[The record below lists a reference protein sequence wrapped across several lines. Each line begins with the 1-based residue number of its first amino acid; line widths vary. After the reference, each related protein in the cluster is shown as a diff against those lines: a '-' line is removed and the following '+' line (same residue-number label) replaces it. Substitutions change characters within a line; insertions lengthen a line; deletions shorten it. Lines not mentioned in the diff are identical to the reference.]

1 MLRRRMPR
9 KQKAAE
15 KDFLASDL
23 PRNRWIMFGDILR
36 NEWKS
41 LLILGLVFLLLC
53 LPLILSHYYYL
64 LMVNQIVSGENPS
77 LQEVRTA
84 SLVYYAINLGLLVI
98 IGVFFG
104 GIQRIY
110 KRIAFG
116 QGYLFGG
123 DFLEG
128 IRENWKENLLRFG
141 IHGALELLFGFASL
155 LVLPQPILSYVLK
168 GFLYGI
174 LRPAFLVG
182 LFVGAIYSD
191 PFGRKSY
198 VSILI
203 FLKYLPY
210 ALLAYAM
217 LCWPSLLFLIGNS
230 FVQLFLPMI
239 LCFVSAPL
247 GYLGAALLMNY
258 VLDKAVNASSFP
270 ELVRKGLS
278 KK

>member
-1 MLRRRMPR
+1 MPKRRIPR
-9 KQKAAE
+9 KPKCAE

-23 PRNRWIMFGDILR
+23 PRNRWILFGDILK
-36 NEWKS
+36 NEWKTV
-41 LLILGLVFLLLC
+41 LILGFVFLLLG
-53 LPLILSHYYYL
+53 LPFVFSHYYYL
-64 LMVNQIVSGENPS
+64 LMVNRIVGSESPS
-77 LQEVRTA
+77 IQDVRTV
-84 SLVYYAINLGLLVI
+84 SLVYYAINLGILLLV
-98 IGVFFG
+98 GVFFG
-104 GIQRIY
+104 GVQRIC
-110 KRIAFG
+110 KRMAFG

-141 IHGALELLFGFASL
+141 IHGLLELLFGFASL
-155 LVLPQPILSYVLK
+155 LVLSEPILAYVLK

-174 LRPAFLVG
+174 LRPAFLLS

-191 PFGRKSY
+191 PFGRKLY
-198 VSILI
+198 VSIQI

-217 LCWPSLLFLIGNS
+217 LCWPSLLFLIGNT

-239 LCFVSAPL
+239 LSFVSAPL
-247 GYLGAALLMNY
+247 GFLGAALLMNH
-258 VLDKAVNASSFP
+258 VLDKAVNSSSFP

-278 KK
+278 KN